1 MCIGGSNSL
10 LRTLGKARL
19 MRVYRVNGRLGLA
32 TQDFWHT
39 GRLIEKTTY
48 REFLCVFGF
57 LGDVTFEHVS
67 TRF

>member
-1 MCIGGSNSL
+1 
-10 LRTLGKARL
+10 